1 MTLQTLFP
9 ALLQAPTGG
18 APALPATTL
27 RLRSDVDK
35 GLTAPSTTLKLR
47 TQQDK
52 VT

>member
-1 MTLQTLFP
+1 MTLRALLP
-9 ALLQAPTGG
+9 ALLQPPSAVVV
-18 APALPATTL
+18 LPETTL

>member
-1 MTLQTLFP
+1 MTIRALFP
-9 ALLQAPTGG
+9 ALLQAPSAG
-18 APALPATTL
+18 AELPETTL